1 VGWPH
6 RWRWREESIQRMV
19 SIAENKATARQKCSQ
34 DARKKKLRRLKRLVK
49 HKINK
54 EAGLMTDLGL

>member
-19 SIAENKATARQKCSQ
+19 SIAEERTKLLQERNVVKMPEKNAETAQK
-34 DARKKKLRRLKRLVK
+34 
-49 HKINK
+49 
-54 EAGLMTDLGL
+54 DL

>member
-19 SIAENKATARQKCSQ
+19 SIAENKATARKECSQ
-34 DARKKKLRRLKRLVK
+34 DARKKKLIRLKK
-49 HKINK
+49 ACK
-54 EAGLMTDLGL
+54 T